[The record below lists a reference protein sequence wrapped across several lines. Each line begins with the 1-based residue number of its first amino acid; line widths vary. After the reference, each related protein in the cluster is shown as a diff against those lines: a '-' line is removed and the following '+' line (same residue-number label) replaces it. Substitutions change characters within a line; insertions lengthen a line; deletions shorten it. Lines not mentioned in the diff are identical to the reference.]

1 MIAHGL
7 RSDCGGPH
15 KCQSQLSVRVARFRQ
30 ILNLPKSYTQHNAL
44 EFPNGTIVLDL
55 RLGQRANVLQL
66 PAQQTLGKSA
76 AKRGTRPSFN
86 WVHSRNEP

>member
-15 KCQSQLSVRVARFRQ
+15 KCQSQLNARFARFRQ
-30 ILNLPKSYTQHNAL
+30 ILNLPKSYTQYNAL
-44 EFPNGTIVLDL
+44 EFPNV